1 MIRAS
6 VALVTTVVVLSVAA
20 ANAAFGQSST
30 IPTLQGTVGP
40 GFTIT
45 LKQKGATV
53 KTLKAGKY
61 LFVIADRASIHNF
74 TLQRGSGGGKAL
86 TGVSFSG
93 TKKVLVAL
101 TKGKWKYYCTPH
113 ESTMMRKQ
121 FLNLKKRAEKTAASA

>member
-1 MIRAS
+1 MLRTSIA
-6 VALVTTVVVLSVAA
+6 VVTTVIVLSLVAA
-20 ANAAFGQSST
+20 EAAFGQNSA

-45 LKQKGATV
+45 LKQKGAKV

-61 LFVIADRASIHNF
+61 LFVIADKASIHNF
-74 TLQRGSGGGKAL
+74 TLQRGAGGGKAL

-93 TKKVLVAL
+93 TKKVVVTL

-113 ESTMMRKQ
+113 ESIMFGFFTV
-121 FLNLKKRAEKTAASA
+121 T

>member
-113 ESTMMRKQ
+113 ESIMFGFFTV
-121 FLNLKKRAEKTAASA
+121 T

>member
-61 LFVIADRASIHNF
+61 LFVIADKASIHNF

-93 TKKVLVAL
+93 TKKVLVRSPRGSGSTTARL
-101 TKGKWKYYCTPH
+101 TNRPCSG
-113 ESTMMRKQ
+113 
-121 FLNLKKRAEKTAASA
+121 ASL

>member
-20 ANAAFGQSST
+20 ANAAFAQSST

-113 ESTMMRKQ
+113 ESTMFGFFTVK
-121 FLNLKKRAEKTAASA
+121 

>member
-1 MIRAS
+1 MDTFHRRRIMIRAS

-113 ESTMMRKQ
+113 ESTMFGFFTVK
-121 FLNLKKRAEKTAASA
+121 

>member
-1 MIRAS
+1 MIRTS

-113 ESTMMRKQ
+113 ESTMFGFFTVK
-121 FLNLKKRAEKTAASA
+121 

>member
-1 MIRAS
+1 MDTFHRRRIMIRAS

-61 LFVIADRASIHNF
+61 LFVVADRASIHNF

-113 ESTMMRKQ
+113 ESTMFGFFTVK
-121 FLNLKKRAEKTAASA
+121 